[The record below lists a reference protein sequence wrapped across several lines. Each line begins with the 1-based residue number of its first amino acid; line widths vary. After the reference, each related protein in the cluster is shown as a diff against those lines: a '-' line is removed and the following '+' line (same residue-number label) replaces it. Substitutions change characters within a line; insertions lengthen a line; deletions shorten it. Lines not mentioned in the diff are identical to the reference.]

1 MSAKKILLYSFTVSV
16 FLSFN
21 FIKRLTANLDYF
33 KDWGIYDIAVDVLFL
48 FFVWVVVFLVCFGL
62 SRLIKNNSLRRA
74 VFVSIATI
82 AFIFVLINIKDEFLA
97 FLYKY
102 TQTDFYRNL
111 KSFYFSLFP
120 QPEEQNGKMFFKY
133 GLFSVTG
140 VFFVIFVY
148 KLSFKMTMYAKLFFN
163 IGVIMA
169 LLIFSN
175 VLRHYNVRFKHNF
188 INESLLY
195 KKVEPLI
202 KQNNSV
208 PLPASVHII
217 FFDGMP
223 YDLDFFEK
231 SENFSKLISQSYFFR
246 NAKAAGT
253 NTFTAVPRMLTGK
266 TSQVIASG
274 KNLLV
279 GKDNQ
284 SLVSVAD
291 SSIFSVAKKNGD
303 AVYISGLFH
312 EYCYLFRE
320 STSECDDYPVYSTYT
335 SFSNRDFFGQLALRW
350 RTLKTGWLTLFNKNS
365 DENLVK
371 VPVIYG
377 GKEEHN
383 PYLWAALF
391 KNLIN
396 DYQVSMEEN
405 KNPALFFTHLNLPH
419 PPLVFNA
426 VGAPLFKTKDYSSMP
441 QATND
446 KYKAEMKYLDD
457 VFGVLLKDI
466 ASSSD
471 YDSSLIIVI
480 ADHGFKGLPEFLA
493 DAGRVP
499 LIIKVP
505 FQKERVDI
513 QKEFDMASLYKVI
526 ENYYKWRLDKNKFPK
541 FSPVDL

>member
-1 MSAKKILLYSFTVSV
+1 MFVSV
-16 FLSFN
+16 
-21 FIKRLTANLDYF
+21 A
-33 KDWGIYDIAVDVLFL
+33 A
-48 FFVWVVVFLVCFGL
+48 
-62 SRLIKNNSLRRA
+62 
-74 VFVSIATI
+74 I

-102 TQTDFYRNL
+102 TQTYFYRNL

-140 VFFVIFVY
+140 VFFVIFIY
-148 KLSFKMTMYAKLFFN
+148 KLSFKTTRYAKLFFN
-163 IGVIMA
+163 IGIIVS

-175 VLRHYNVRFKHNF
+175 VFRHYNTRFKNTF
-188 INESLLY
+188 IDESLVN
-195 KKVEPLI
+195 KNIQPTAQKNV
-202 KQNNSV
+202 SSA
-208 PLPASVHII
+208 LPASVHII

-231 SENFSKLISQSYFFR
+231 SENFSKLISQSYFFH
-246 NAKAAGT
+246 NAKAAGI
-253 NTFTAVPRMLTGK
+253 NTFTAVPKMLTAETG
-266 TSQVIASG
+266 QVIASG

-279 GKDNQ
+279 GKDDR
-284 SLVSVAD
+284 SLISVSD
-291 SSIFSVAKKNGD
+291 SNIFSIAKKNGA
-303 AVYISGLFH
+303 AVYIAGLFH
-312 EYCYLFRE
+312 EYCYLFRG
-320 STSECDDYPVYSTYT
+320 SISECNDYPVYSAYT
-335 SFSNRDFFGQLALRW
+335 SFANRDFFSQLALRW
-350 RTLKTGWLTLFNKNS
+350 RTFKMGWLSLS
-365 DENLVK
+365 DSGGSSGEELLK

-396 DYQVSMEEN
+396 DYQVSMKES

-426 VGAPLFKTKDYSSMP
+426 DGAPLFKTKDYSPAP
-441 QATND
+441 QASSAS
-446 KYKAEMKYLDD
+446 YKAEMKYLDD

-466 ASSSD
+466 AGSSD
-471 YDSSLIIVI
+471 YDSSLIIVT

-493 DAGRVP
+493 DVGRVP
-499 LIIKVP
+499 LIIKAP

-513 QKEFDMASLYKVI
+513 QKEFDMESLYEVV
-526 ENYYKWRLDKNKFPK
+526 ENYYSWRLNKDKFTKFN
-541 FSPVDL
+541 FVDL